1 MKSSLRRAGKLIA
14 RNWYRRKFKSCGRN
28 FRWDPLS
35 SFIVRPDQA
44 EIGDNVYLGEGFH
57 ISVHDSLR
65 IGDGVVAGPRLIIMG
80 GDHEFE
86 HIGKR
91 FYEIKEGN
99 NLPVAIEQDV
109 WIGARVTILKGV
121 TIGEGSVIGA
131 GSIVTKDIPPY
142 TIAVGSP
149 AKPVKKRFS
158 DEDLARH
165 LELLGYDGN
174 TAQQILAARDQGFS
188 L

>member
-1 MKSSLRRAGKLIA
+1 MESSLRRVRKLIA
-14 RNWYRRKFKSCGRN
+14 RNWYRRKFKTCGSN

-35 SFIVRPDQA
+35 SFFVRPDCA

-57 ISVHDSLR
+57 ISVHDYLR

-86 HIGKR
+86 HIGKW
-91 FYEIKEGN
+91 FHEIREGN
-99 NLPVAIEQDV
+99 NLPVVIEQDV
-109 WIGARVTILKGV
+109 WIGARVTILKSV

-158 DEDLARH
+158 DEDLKRH
-165 LELLGYDGN
+165 LELLGYEGSA
-174 TAQQILAARDQGFS
+174 AQQILASRNQDFN

>member
-1 MKSSLRRAGKLIA
+1 MESSLRRVRKLIA
-14 RNWYRRKFKSCGRN
+14 RTWYKRKFGSCGTN

-35 SFIVRPDQA
+35 SFFARPDRA
-44 EIGDNVYLGEGFH
+44 EIGDNVFLGEGFH
-57 ISVHDSLR
+57 ISVLVSLK

-86 HIGKR
+86 HVGKR
-91 FYEIKEGN
+91 FHQLKEGN
-99 NLPVAIEQDV
+99 NLPVTIEKDV
-109 WIGARVTILKGV
+109 WIGSRVTILKGV

-165 LELLGYDGN
+165 LELLDYDRES
-174 TAQQILAARDQGFS
+174 IDRLIAARDQPVS